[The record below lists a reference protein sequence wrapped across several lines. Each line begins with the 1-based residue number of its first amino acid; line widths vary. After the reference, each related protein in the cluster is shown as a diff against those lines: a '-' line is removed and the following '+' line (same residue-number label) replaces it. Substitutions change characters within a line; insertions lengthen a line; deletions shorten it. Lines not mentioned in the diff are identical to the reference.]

1 MTAAGTPISESEAP
15 AERPLNSRQY
25 IEEAWEPC
33 LIPADGD
40 LVSCNYNANPELEGE
55 AALCVVPTHRLPV
68 VEDPVR
74 MKVKPNVM
82 SEWLDRLTA
91 RGAGILLVHGK
102 WFDNMWTSAAMAAS
116 GVDYFSRIEARMAAA
131 IEGALS
137 RGWATPGRVVLMGSS
152 RHGFVTLEA
161 MARNPA
167 VSAGVAHQPVV
178 HWPRMR
184 EFQGM
189 EGNPVVIRHSL
200 YDLVDRLSPRPL
212 YIQTGYADQR
222 VGQDRIEALIG
233 PLTDEYERR
242 GCASRFT
249 RELMP
254 IPGHDGTRVPI
265 SALDS
270 VVDWLCEQGLLES
283 EDDE

>member
-1 MTAAGTPISESEAP
+1 MTAAGTPISEDEAP
-15 AERPLNSRQY
+15 AGRPLNSRQY
-25 IEEAWEPC
+25 IAEAWEPC
-33 LIPADGD
+33 RIPVDGD
-40 LVSCNYNANPELEGE
+40 LVSCNYNANPDLGGQ
-55 AALCVVPTHRLPV
+55 AALCVIPTQALAV

-102 WFDNMWTSAAMAAS
+102 WFDNMWTSAAMATR

-131 IEGALS
+131 IDGALS

-161 MARNPA
+161 MARNPD

-178 HWPRMR
+178 YWPRMR
-184 EFQGM
+184 EFRGM
-189 EGNPVVIRHSL
+189 EGNPVVMRHSL
-200 YDLVDRLSPRPL
+200 YDLVDRLAPRPL
-212 YIQTGYADQR
+212 YIQTGYADER
-222 VGQDRIEALIG
+222 VGQDWIEALIG
-233 PLTDEYERR
+233 PLAEEYERR
-242 GCASRFT
+242 GCAPRFT

-254 IPGHDGTRVPI
+254 IPGHDGTRVPV

-270 VVDWLCEQGLLES
+270 VVDWLCEQGLLGS
-283 EDDE
+283 EDDG